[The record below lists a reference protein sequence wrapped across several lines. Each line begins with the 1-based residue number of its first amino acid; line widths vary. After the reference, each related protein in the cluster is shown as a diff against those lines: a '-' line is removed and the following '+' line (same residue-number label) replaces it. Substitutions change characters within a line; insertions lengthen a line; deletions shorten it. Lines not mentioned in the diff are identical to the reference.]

1 MVQIALP
8 SVLYFYNR
16 SETSSECMRVKVQ
29 PSFSQEDMLNEVT
42 TGLPRGKAVWLTLP
56 LSQMA
61 ADAALVCWTQFILY
75 ISNHRSNSK
84 ANCWHG
90 NYIRTLI
97 NANCCLKC
105 IRQKDNETPPRIS
118 NDRVLW
124 KIPGRFLH
132 HFPACRSWQRRI
144 LAQCLCN

>member
-61 ADAALVCWTQFILY
+61 ADAALVC
-75 ISNHRSNSK
+75 
-84 ANCWHG
+84 
-90 NYIRTLI
+90 
-97 NANCCLKC
+97 
-105 IRQKDNETPPRIS
+105 
-118 NDRVLW
+118 
-124 KIPGRFLH
+124 
-132 HFPACRSWQRRI
+132 
-144 LAQCLCN
+144 